1 MTAPKAITFDC
12 FGTLIDWEGEIQK
25 VFKKILAKHGI
36 VDADTKALQRHW
48 ENRQFDYIQEKYRPY
63 KEVLKNTLPM
73 AFGDFGY
80 PFTEEDCIEFS
91 ESMGQWQPFA
101 DTKEALLELKKYTK
115 IVLITNTDDAI
126 ITESVKQ
133 IGVEFDEII
142 TAEQAGAYKPSHKGF
157 HLALERLGL
166 DKSEVLH
173 AGFGFKYDVVPA
185 TELGFKTCW
194 INRQGEVRP
203 VDVQETYLVGDMATF
218 ALLIK
223 AMAETE
229 SIKWE
234 KELVK

>member
-1 MTAPKAITFDC
+1 MAAPKAVTFDN
-12 FGTLIDWEGEIQK
+12 FGTIIDWEGEIQK
-25 VFKKILAKHGI
+25 QFKKILAKHGI
-36 VDADTKALQRHW
+36 VDADVKALQRHW

-63 KEVLKNTLPM
+63 KEVLRNTLPM
-73 AFGDFGY
+73 AFNDFGY

-91 ESMGQWQPFA
+91 ESMGKWQPFA
-101 DTKEALLELKKYTK
+101 DSREALLELKKYTK
-115 IVLITNTDDAI
+115 IVLITNTDDEI
-126 ITESVKQ
+126 IKESVKQ

-157 HLALERLGL
+157 HLALDRLGL

-218 ALLIK
+218 TLLIK
-223 AMAETE
+223 AMAQTE